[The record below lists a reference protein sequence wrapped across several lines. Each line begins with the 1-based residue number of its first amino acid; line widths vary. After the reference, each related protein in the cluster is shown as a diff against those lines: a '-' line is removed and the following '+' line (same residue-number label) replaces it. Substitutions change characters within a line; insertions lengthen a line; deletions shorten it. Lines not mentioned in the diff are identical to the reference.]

1 MRLIISGKSLYSK
14 FGQFYKHSKEYETTH
29 TCCTSPS
36 LINNCIESTELV
48 TEESKCT
55 QKFQFIRRL

>member
-14 FGQFYKHSKEYETTH
+14 FRQFYKHSKEYETTH